1 MHQHTPGMSDRAL
14 IGIALRAVASVFA
27 GGFLLWFAFSAW
39 LRAYDGYLIERYWHP
54 PDSPYSAR
62 VTDFPIWG
70 NNGKVR
76 TPTVT
81 VAYANGKKAE
91 FNSSRKGTYS
101 TGDEVRVLMS
111 SGESRLVV
119 GGVVLVKKVYAAY
132 EIDNPYLLWG
142 KDASYGVYLLI
153 AAAVVLAAGFAPV
166 FALGRA
172 RRAAPAGEQP
182 PPV

>member
-1 MHQHTPGMSDRAL
+1 MSDRAQ
-14 IGIALRAVASVFA
+14 IGIAFRAVASVFA
-27 GGFLLWFAFSAW
+27 GGFLIWFAFSAW

-54 PDSPYSAR
+54 PAGPYTAR

-70 NNGKVR
+70 NDVKVR

-81 VAYANGKKAE
+81 VTYASGKKEE

-111 SGESRLVV
+111 SDESRLVI
-119 GGVVLVKKVYAAY
+119 GGVVLVKRVYNTY
-132 EIDNPYLLWG
+132 EIDSRYLLWG
-142 KDASYGVYLLI
+142 KDAYYGACLAV
-153 AAAVVLAAGFAPV
+153 AAVVALAAGFAPV
-166 FALGRA
+166 FALGKA

>member
-1 MHQHTPGMSDRAL
+1 MSDRAL
-14 IGIALRAVASVFA
+14 IWIALRAVASVFA
-27 GGFLLWFAFSAW
+27 GGFLLWFAFSGW

-54 PDSPYSAR
+54 PAAPYTAR

-70 NNGKVR
+70 NNGRLR

-81 VAYANGKKAE
+81 VTYASGKKE
-91 FNSSRKGTYS
+91 QFNSSRKGTYS

-111 SGESRLVV
+111 SDESRLVI
-119 GGVVLVKKVYAAY
+119 GGVLLTKRVYNTY
-132 EIDNPYLLWG
+132 EIDSPYLLWG
-142 KDASYGVYLLI
+142 KEACYGAYFAI
-153 AAAVVLAAGFAPV
+153 AAAAVLTAGFVPV

-172 RRAAPAGEQP
+172 GRAAPAGEQP